1 MKRITDKDKQ
11 EICELVEEKKQA
23 LGSANKVAK
32 ALDVNPSTITN
43 SLRPENWESLVSD
56 AMWVKI
62 GKAVGF
68 KFSTN
73 AWTIA
78 ENTTNAK
85 LMLHTL
91 KAAQENGMCMGISE
105 KAGSGKSASI
115 KFFQSQD
122 PEAVFVLECD
132 DWSKRQFLLE
142 LCQSVG
148 IETKKSYQDI
158 NTLGKKVV
166 DFFKGKTAT
175 CQPILIL
182 DEADKLKASA
192 LRFVITLFNKLE
204 DECGIV
210 LAGTENLA
218 KEIENRRRKAVKGYD
233 EIHSRL
239 GRSFV
244 QLLGATLGDVK
255 LICEANGIENA
266 KTIERIFSEL
276 EPIQKKYGTAYVLMV
291 EDMRRLKRVVL
302 REKIKNQI

>member
-1 MKRITDKDKQ
+1 MKRVTDKDRLA
-11 EICELVEEKKQA
+11 IRELIDESKVQ
-23 LGSANKVAK
+23 LGSYNKVAAK
-32 ALDVNPSTITN
+32 CEVNPSTISN
-43 SLRPENWESLVSD
+43 SIMKTENWGLVSE

-62 GKAVGF
+62 GKSLGY
-68 KFSTN
+68 KFTSTT
-73 AWTIA
+73 WTIA

-91 KAAQENGMCMGISE
+91 RAAQENGMCMGISE
-105 KAGSGKSASI
+105 KAGSGKSAGI
-115 KFFQSQD
+115 KYFQSLD

-148 IETKKSYQDI
+148 IETKKTYQDI
-158 NTLGKKVV
+158 NTLSKKVV
-166 DFFKGKTAT
+166 DFFKSKTAS

-192 LRFVITLFNKLE
+192 IRFIITLFNKLE

-239 GRSFV
+239 GRKFV
-244 QLLGATLGDVK
+244 QLMGATKDDVR
-255 LICEANGIENA
+255 LICEANGVTDSKIIDN
-266 KTIERIFSEL
+266 IFREL
-276 EPIQKKYGTAYVLMV
+276 EPIQKQNGASYVLMV
-291 EDMRRLKRVVL
+291 EDMRRLKRLVQ
-302 REKIKNQI
+302 REKVLSGI

>member
-1 MKRITDKDKQ
+1 MKRITEKDKQ
-11 EICELVEEKKQA
+11 AICDLVEEKKQA
-23 LGSANKVAK
+23 LGSANKVAQ

-43 SLRPENWESLVSD
+43 SLRPENWAKLVSD

-62 GKAVGF
+62 GKGVNY
-68 KFSTN
+68 KFSTSN
-73 AWTIA
+73 WTIA

-166 DFFKGKTAT
+166 DFFKGKTAN

-218 KEIENRRRKAVKGYD
+218 KEIENRKRKAVKGYD

-239 GRSFV
+239 GRKFV
-244 QLLGATLGDVK
+244 QLRGATKGDVR
-255 LICEANGIENA
+255 LICEANGVMSTAIINS
-266 KTIERIFSEL
+266 IFSEL
-276 EPIQKKYGTAYVLMV
+276 EPVQKQNGTAYELMV
-291 EDMRRLKRVVL
+291 EDMRRLKRL
-302 REKIKNQI
+302 IQREKVLNQI